1 MASKNTTTEEK
12 IVPTTEEKIVPTT
25 EEKRVTIRLPVSR
38 EERDDVYV
46 GLNGKGYLIK
56 RGVNVDVP
64 AGVAE
69 ILRRR
74 EEMLESAFAYED
86 QLQKES
92 FPGEKV

>member
-1 MASKNTTTEEK
+1 MATKKDEATVEEK
-12 IVPTTEEKIVPTT
+12 AAPTVEE
-25 EEKRVTIRLPVSR
+25 ERVTIRLPLSR

-74 EEMLESAFAYED
+74 EEMLETALAFED
-86 QLQKES
+86 DLAKQS
-92 FPGEKV
+92 YPGEQV

>member
-1 MASKNTTTEEK
+1 MASKNT
-12 IVPTTEEKIVPTT
+12 TTEEKIVPTT
-25 EEKRVTIRLPVSR
+25 EEKRVTIRLPLSR

-46 GLNGKGYLIK
+46 GLNGKSYLIK

-74 EEMLESAFAYED
+74 EEMLEIALAYED
-86 QLQKES
+86 QLEKRS
-92 FPGEKV
+92 YPGEQV

>member
-12 IVPTTEEKIVPTT
+12 TVPTTEE
-25 EEKRVTIRLPVSR
+25 ERVTIRLPLSR

-46 GLNGKGYLIK
+46 GLNGKSYLIK

-74 EEMLESAFAYED
+74 EEMLEIALAYED
-86 QLQKES
+86 QLEKRS
-92 FPGEKV
+92 YPGEQV

>member
-1 MASKNTTTEEK
+1 MESKNTTTEEK
-12 IVPTTEEKIVPTT
+12 TVPTTEE
-25 EEKRVTIRLPVSR
+25 ERVTIRLPLSR

-46 GLNGKGYLIK
+46 GLNGKSYLIK

-74 EEMLESAFAYED
+74 EEMLEIALAYED
-86 QLQKES
+86 QLEKRS
-92 FPGEKV
+92 YPGEQV

>member
-1 MASKNTTTEEK
+1 MATKKDATVEEN
-12 IVPTTEEKIVPTT
+12 IVSTVEE
-25 EEKRVTIRLPVSR
+25 ERVTIRLPLSR

-69 ILRRR
+69 ILQRR
-74 EEMLESAFAYED
+74 EEMLETALAFED
-86 QLQKES
+86 DLAKQS
-92 FPGEKV
+92 YPGEQV

>member
-1 MASKNTTTEEK
+1 MATKKDATVEEN
-12 IVPTTEEKIVPTT
+12 IVPTVEE
-25 EEKRVTIRLPVSR
+25 ERVTIRLPLSR
-38 EERDDVYV
+38 EEREDVYV

-74 EEMLESAFAYED
+74 EEMLETALAFED
-86 QLQKES
+86 DLAKQS
-92 FPGEKV
+92 YPGEQV

>member
-12 IVPTTEEKIVPTT
+12 TMPTTEE
-25 EEKRVTIRLPVSR
+25 ERVTIRLPLSR

-46 GLNGKGYLIK
+46 GLNGKSYLIK

-74 EEMLESAFAYED
+74 EEMLEIALAYED
-86 QLQKES
+86 QLEKRSYPE
-92 FPGEKV
+92 EKV

>member
-1 MASKNTTTEEK
+1 MATKKDTTVEEN
-12 IVPTTEEKIVPTT
+12 IVPTVEE
-25 EEKRVTIRLPVSR
+25 ERVTIRLPLSR

-74 EEMLESAFAYED
+74 EEMLETALAFED
-86 QLQKES
+86 DLAKQS
-92 FPGEKV
+92 YPGEQV

>member
-12 IVPTTEEKIVPTT
+12 VVPTT
-25 EEKRVTIRLPVSR
+25 EEKRVTIRLPLSR
-38 EERDDVYV
+38 EEREDVYV
-46 GLNGKGYLIK
+46 GLNGNGYLIK

-74 EEMLESAFAYED
+74 EEMLEKAFAYED
-86 QLQKES
+86 QLEKQS

>member
-1 MASKNTTTEEK
+1 MASKNS
-12 IVPTTEEKIVPTT
+12 TTEEKIVPTT
-25 EEKRVTIRLPVSR
+25 EEKRVTIRLPLSR

-86 QLQKES
+86 QLEKKS
-92 FPGEKV
+92 YPGEQV

>member
-12 IVPTTEEKIVPTT
+12 TVPTTEE
-25 EEKRVTIRLPVSR
+25 ERVTIRLPLSR
-38 EERDDVYV
+38 EDRDDVYV
-46 GLNGKGYLIK
+46 GLNGKSYLIK

-74 EEMLESAFAYED
+74 EEMLEIALAYED
-86 QLQKES
+86 QLEKRS
-92 FPGEKV
+92 YPGEQV

>member
-1 MASKNTTTEEK
+1 MASKNS
-12 IVPTTEEKIVPTT
+12 TTEEKIVPTT
-25 EEKRVTIRLPVSR
+25 EEKRVTIRLPLSR
-38 EERDDVYV
+38 DERDDVYV

-86 QLQKES
+86 QLEKKS
-92 FPGEKV
+92 YPGEQV

>member
-1 MASKNTTTEEK
+1 METKKDATVEEN
-12 IVPTTEEKIVPTT
+12 IVPTVEE
-25 EEKRVTIRLPVSR
+25 ERVTIRLPLSR

-74 EEMLESAFAYED
+74 EEMLETALAFED
-86 QLQKES
+86 DLAKQS
-92 FPGEKV
+92 YPGEQV

>member
-1 MASKNTTTEEK
+1 MASKNT
-12 IVPTTEEKIVPTT
+12 TTEEKIVPTT

-69 ILRRR
+69 ILQRR

-86 QLQKES
+86 QLEKAS

>member
-12 IVPTTEEKIVPTT
+12 TVPTTEE
-25 EEKRVTIRLPVSR
+25 ERVTIRLPLSR

-46 GLNGKGYLIK
+46 GLNGKSYLIK

-74 EEMLESAFAYED
+74 EEMLEIALAYED
-86 QLQKES
+86 QLEKQS
-92 FPGEKV
+92 YPGEQV

>member
-1 MASKNTTTEEK
+1 MATKKDDTVEEN
-12 IVPTTEEKIVPTT
+12 IVPTVEE
-25 EEKRVTIRLPVSR
+25 ERVTIRLPLSR

-74 EEMLESAFAYED
+74 EEMLETALAFED
-86 QLQKES
+86 DLAKQS
-92 FPGEKV
+92 YPGEQV

>member
-12 IVPTTEEKIVPTT
+12 TVPTTEE
-25 EEKRVTIRLPVSR
+25 ERVTIRLPLSR

-46 GLNGKGYLIK
+46 GLNGKSYLIK

-74 EEMLESAFAYED
+74 EEMLEIALAYED
-86 QLQKES
+86 QL
-92 FPGEKV
+92 EKRSYPEEQV